1 MADQEII
8 KHVKA
13 AIDTSRDHS
22 KKWPQKL
29 REILLEIAIIVF
41 AVSLSISLHNW
52 SEDRKDRQEEREFL
66 AGLKQDLETDIREM
80 NTDIAA
86 YQGELIAIHYFER
99 VGMGEALNNDSL
111 GAYRDRL
118 FTTTQLA
125 PETSR
130 FEALKG
136 SGRMSIIRDKELLL
150 QITDLYAK
158 GFPYIIQTNSFI
170 NSLRQ
175 NDLTPFVYA
184 HLQLDPHAPPIKATN
199 WQEVF
204 RMPQMRMM
212 VFEQE
217 SIRNNIAYYQE
228 AIGKCGKII
237 SQIEEGLR

>member
-8 KHVKA
+8 KHVKS
-13 AIDTSRDHS
+13 AIETSRDHN

-41 AVSLSISLHNW
+41 AVSLSIWLHNW

-80 NTDIAA
+80 NTDIAV
-86 YQGELIAIHYFER
+86 YQDEVIAIHYFER
-99 VGMGEALNNDSL
+99 VGMGEALNKDSL
-111 GAYRDRL
+111 GAYLNRL

-125 PETSR
+125 PEISR

-136 SGRMSIIRDKELLL
+136 SGRMSIIRNKELLL
-150 QITDLYAK
+150 NITDLYAK

-175 NDLTPFVYA
+175 NNLTPFLYA
-184 HLQLDPHAPPIKATN
+184 HLQLDPHAPIKGTN

-204 RMPQMRMM
+204 QMPQMRMI

-228 AIGKCGKII
+228 AIGKCRKII
-237 SQIEEGLR
+237 SQIEEELR

>member
-8 KHVKA
+8 KHVKS
-13 AIDTSRDHS
+13 AIETSRDHN

-41 AVSLSISLHNW
+41 AVSLSIWLHNW

-80 NTDIAA
+80 NTDIAV
-86 YQGELIAIHYFER
+86 YQDEAIAIHYFER
-99 VGMGEALNNDSL
+99 VGMGEALNKDSL
-111 GAYRDRL
+111 GAYLNRL

-125 PETSR
+125 PEISR

-136 SGRMSIIRDKELLL
+136 SGRMSIIRNKELLL
-150 QITDLYAK
+150 NITDLYAK
-158 GFPYIIQTNSFI
+158 GFPYIIQTNNFI

-175 NDLTPFVYA
+175 NNLTPFLYA
-184 HLQLDPHAPPIKATN
+184 HLQLDPHAPIKGTN

-204 RMPQMRMM
+204 QMPQMRMI

-217 SIRNNIAYYQE
+217 SIRNNIAYYQQ
-228 AIGKCGKII
+228 AIGKCRKII
-237 SQIEEGLR
+237 SQIEEELR

>member
-8 KHVKA
+8 KHVKS
-13 AIDTSRDHS
+13 AIDTSRDHN

-41 AVSLSISLHNW
+41 AVSLSIWLHNW

-80 NTDIAA
+80 NTDIAV
-86 YQGELIAIHYFER
+86 YQDEAIAIHYFER
-99 VGMGEALNNDSL
+99 VGMGEALNKDSL
-111 GAYRDRL
+111 GAYLNRL

-125 PETSR
+125 PEISR

-136 SGRMSIIRDKELLL
+136 SGRMSIIRNKELLL
-150 QITDLYAK
+150 NITDLYAK
-158 GFPYIIQTNSFI
+158 GFPYIIQTNNFI

-175 NDLTPFVYA
+175 NNLTPFLYA
-184 HLQLDPHAPPIKATN
+184 HLQLDPHAPIKGTN

-204 RMPQMRMM
+204 QMPQMRMI

-217 SIRNNIAYYQE
+217 SIRNNIAYYQQ
-228 AIGKCGKII
+228 AIGKCRKII
-237 SQIEEGLR
+237 SQIEEELR

>member
-8 KHVKA
+8 KHVKS

-41 AVSLSISLHNW
+41 AVSLSIWLHNW

-80 NTDIAA
+80 NTDIAV
-86 YQGELIAIHYFER
+86 YQDEVIAIHYFER
-99 VGMGEALNNDSL
+99 VGMGEALNKDSL
-111 GAYRDRL
+111 GAYLNRL

-125 PETSR
+125 PEISR

-136 SGRMSIIRDKELLL
+136 SGRMSIIRNKELLL
-150 QITDLYAK
+150 NITDLYAK
-158 GFPYIIQTNSFI
+158 GFPYIIQTNNFI

-175 NDLTPFVYA
+175 NNLTPFLYA
-184 HLQLDPHAPPIKATN
+184 HLQLDPHAPIKGTN

-204 RMPQMRMM
+204 QMPQMRMI

-217 SIRNNIAYYQE
+217 SIRNNIAYYQQ
-228 AIGKCGKII
+228 AIGKCRKII
-237 SQIEEGLR
+237 SRIEEELR